1 MNLTLIRHT
10 SVAVEPGICYG
21 QSNVDV
27 ALTFPTEAQQVL
39 LNLQE
44 QTFDAVYC
52 SPLMRCRKLADYCG
66 YPDPIIDDR
75 LMELNFGDWEMK
87 RWTDIEDHQLQRWYD
102 NWLVEIP
109 TQGESF
115 NAMTSRVEEFL
126 LEIKKLPYQ
135 QVAIFTHAGVIRSAG
150 IINKQFSA
158 TEAIAYK
165 VEYGECHYFRI

>member
-21 QSNVDV
+21 QSDVDV
-27 ALTFPTEAQQVL
+27 SLTFPAEAQQVL

-44 QTFDAVYC
+44 QTFNAVYC

-66 YPDPIIDDR
+66 FPNSIIDDR
-75 LMELNFGDWEMK
+75 LMELNFGNWEMK
-87 RWTDIEDHQLQRWYD
+87 RWTDVKDQQLQRWYD

-115 NAMTSRVEEFL
+115 NAMIDRVEEFL

-150 IINKQFSA
+150 VITKQFNASKA
-158 TEAIAYK
+158 FEYK
-165 VEYGECHYFRI
+165 VEYGESHTFTL